1 MNCTVSFEFGVV
13 DAGDADDAWLA
24 PLVHFALALA
34 LAGSCFGLCCTAP
47 TWMEWFVTSSL
58 TSMEPYRGARG
69 LSDLAGALML
79 VGGVLAL
86 LAVCAGVF
94 FVVGVMSLLWAV
106 SILHSGGATTSP
118 GVDGQTGAAPEAVD
132 GDPCVRGSPA
142 CVCPGDALE
151 LGLEEAAFGAVGW
164 LLLCVVILSCLQR
177 RHSDDGH
184 TSREEATADI
194 GRDSTAE
201 TATLAGSSMK
211 QTSDSSYP

>member
-34 LAGSCFGLCCTAP
+34 LAGSCFGLHLVRHDMVP
-47 TWMEWFVTSSL
+47 WMSQTIP
-58 TSMEPYRGARG
+58 SMLERCNTRG
-69 LSDLAGALML
+69 LSDLSVALML